1 MTDDELDLLLADAK
15 REASAEAAVF
25 SRLVAVE
32 AVEQPSTKPESR
44 RRWLRKGIVVPMGIG
59 VLALSGAGTFGAYQL
74 SIPPFVG
81 LEAGVERVL
90 EPIALPYTTDA
101 GTVVDCTMY
110 LEFTDVTEAQRE
122 ALNSLSADPIWRD
135 FGQEVY
141 DGLPAESRAIQSGP
155 EEVWS
160 ARVEQRVVD
169 EAVAS
174 APGLQLRADEGIPSI
189 HGWTIRCEYPQ
200 GQR

>member
-15 REASAEAAVF
+15 REASAEAAAF
-25 SRLVAVE
+25 SRLVAAE
-32 AVEQPSTKPESR
+32 TVEQASAKPARR
-44 RRWLRKGIVVPMGIG
+44 RRWLRKGILVPVGIG
-59 VLALSGAGTFGAYQL
+59 VVALSGAGTFGAYQL

-90 EPIALPYTTDA
+90 DPIALTYTTDA
-101 GTVVDCTMY
+101 GTVLDCKMY

-122 ALNSLSADPIWRD
+122 ALNSLSTDPLWRD
-135 FGQEVY
+135 FGQTVY
-141 DGLPAESRAIQSGP
+141 EGLPAKSRAIQSGP

-160 ARVEQRVVD
+160 ARVEQRVFD
-169 EAVAS
+169 EAMAS
-174 APGLQLRADEGIPSI
+174 APGLQLRADDGTPSI
-189 HGWTIRCEYPQ
+189 HGWTISCEYPQ

>member
-1 MTDDELDLLLADAK
+1 MTEDELDLLLADAK
-15 REASAEAAVF
+15 REASAGAAVF

-32 AVEQPSTKPESR
+32 AVERANATPASR
-44 RRWLRKGIVVPMGIG
+44 RWRRKGLLAPMAIGI
-59 VLALSGAGTFGAYQL
+59 LALSGAGTFGAYQL

-101 GTVVDCTMY
+101 GTVVECTMY

-122 ALNSLSADPIWRD
+122 ALNSLGTDPIWRD

-174 APGLQLRADEGIPSI
+174 APGLQLRADDGMPSV

-200 GQR
+200 GQP